1 MESASKE
8 ISVLIVIALRIS
20 LVSSLLQKDSV
31 TINRTASKN
40 IYIFITNRF
49 AHKRLSRE
57 EMTKFI
63 HDNKQYL
70 LEERQKYGKTK
81 IDRYIDEY
89 LKKENYYQSKNFAQ
103 NFYNGTQ
110 ADILTINNANNIILN
125 YQLMNNALLTGAIS
139 LMNMNYF
146 PVEHL
151 GYQNLMFQTMPQ
163 GEQSVK
169 KEEEKSNEIPKEREE
184 DSKTNEDGPKDPRI
198 RNKK

>member
-1 MESASKE
+1 
-8 ISVLIVIALRIS
+8 
-20 LVSSLLQKDSV
+20 
-31 TINRTASKN
+31 
-40 IYIFITNRF
+40 
-49 AHKRLSRE
+49 
-57 EMTKFI
+57 MTKFI

-89 LKKENYYQSKNFAQ
+89 LKKENYYQTKNFAQ

-125 YQLMNNALLTGAIS
+125 YQLMNNALLAGAIS

-151 GYQNLMFQTMPQ
+151 GYQNMMYQTMPQ
-163 GEQSVK
+163 GEQNVK
-169 KEEEKSNEIPKEREE
+169 KEEEKSNEIPKESEE
-184 DSKTNEDGPKDPRI
+184 GSTANEAGPKDPRI